1 MKPSPSIAL
10 VPDYVSAPIDKE
22 QRRRLDRE
30 RRARRRRI
38 EAMVRPAPGTSEL
51 LSRPL
56 SVEVRG
62 VGGRDVEIHD
72 LTAMAPMH
80 LLRR

>member
-1 MKPSPSIAL
+1 
-10 VPDYVSAPIDKE
+10 
-22 QRRRLDRE
+22 
-30 RRARRRRI
+30 
-38 EAMVRPAPGTSEL
+38 MVRPAPGTSEL